1 MRTISKGQRD
11 KVEKALQQHRT
22 FSNAWFWTPRGNRKQ
37 RDRWTDENNW
47 TVEFKHEGVRYS
59 YSSAVRCSAANVYY
73 RGYFQADG
81 ERVTVRKFK
90 KLVGAI

>member
-47 TVEFKHEGVRYS
+47 TVKFKHEGVRYS
-59 YSSAVRCSAANVYY
+59 YSSSLHCSAANVYY
-73 RGYFQADG
+73 KGYFTADG

-90 KLVGAI
+90 KLVGES